1 MTETPYDPAGT
12 PSPRK
17 TGSASYQ
24 LARFFDWIRASGLVR
39 GSDRWVAGLCGGI
52 AARTGLDPMIV
63 RGIAIVIAILGG
75 PVVFAYAVGWALLP
89 NVQGRI
95 YLEEAFRKRFEPAMI
110 AIGALLFFTIVPVFR
125 GFWLNGMPGA
135 WGMPDWLDTTFSIGW
150 GLLITATVI
159 WLVVVLLRRLPASNG
174 FTPPGSA
181 STGSPDTT
189 TGPNSNL
196 SGDSGYGASPY
207 GGSSYAGAA
216 YAAEGPGAG
225 AGTGTGTTATAPI
238 TERSAWDALTEQ
250 REARRAANRLR
261 QDARDRRRRPGAGLT
276 AIILGLAL
284 LTAAMTAVVF
294 SRDGWSTEALVL
306 GLAAG
311 LGVLALGII
320 ISGIRGRVGGA
331 MGGFAFFAAVA
342 LLVVGVIPTGTQF
355 AALGGAGWRAEATSS
370 SSTLGPE
377 AVPGYALIAGQ
388 ANLDLRALRD
398 TRSADD
404 VDGRVID
411 VWVGLGVTELRLPS
425 NTAVRVET
433 NTFIG
438 AVDYG
443 DTDSNFGAESG
454 FNAESADRGGVF
466 LQDSR
471 TFSADSAENDVP
483 IPVIRVW
490 SFIGQVNVI
499 EAR

>member
-1 MTETPYDPAGT
+1 
-12 PSPRK
+12 
-17 TGSASYQ
+17 
-24 LARFFDWIRASGLVR
+24 
-39 GSDRWVAGLCGGI
+39 
-52 AARTGLDPMIV
+52 
-63 RGIAIVIAILGG
+63 
-75 PVVFAYAVGWALLP
+75 
-89 NVQGRI
+89 
-95 YLEEAFRKRFEPAMI
+95 
-110 AIGALLFFTIVPVFR
+110 
-125 GFWLNGMPGA
+125 
-135 WGMPDWLDTTFSIGW
+135 
-150 GLLITATVI
+150 
-159 WLVVVLLRRLPASNG
+159 
-174 FTPPGSA
+174 
-181 STGSPDTT
+181 
-189 TGPNSNL
+189 
-196 SGDSGYGASPY
+196 
-207 GGSSYAGAA
+207 
-216 YAAEGPGAG
+216 
-225 AGTGTGTTATAPI
+225 
-238 TERSAWDALTEQ
+238 
-250 REARRAANRLR
+250 
-261 QDARDRRRRPGAGLT
+261 
-276 AIILGLAL
+276 
-284 LTAAMTAVVF
+284 MTAFVF
-294 SRDGWSTEALVL
+294 SRGGWSAQALVL

-311 LGVLALGII
+311 LDVLALGII

-370 SSTLGPE
+370 SSTLGPD

-454 FNAESADRGGVF
+454 SNDESVDRGGVF